1 MAEQLKDTINVKNL
15 SCMKHFQNAKL
26 LFLSKEAIEDD
37 NDDDENAGN
46 AREYQKEESI
56 EKQRKKKKV
65 YFLTKLLEGTTHLL

>member
-1 MAEQLKDTINVKNL
+1 
-15 SCMKHFQNAKL
+15 MKHFQNAKL

-56 EKQRKKKKV
+56 EKQRKKKV

>member
-1 MAEQLKDTINVKNL
+1 MKDTITVKNL

-26 LFLSKEAIEDD
+26 LFLSTEAIEDD

>member
-1 MAEQLKDTINVKNL
+1 MKDTITVKNL

-46 AREYQKEESI
+46 AREYQKEEST